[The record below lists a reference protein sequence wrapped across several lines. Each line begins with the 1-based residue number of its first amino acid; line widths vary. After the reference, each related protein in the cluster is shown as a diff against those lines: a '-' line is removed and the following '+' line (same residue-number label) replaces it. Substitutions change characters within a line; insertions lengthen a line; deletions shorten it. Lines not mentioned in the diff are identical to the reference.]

1 PPLTM
6 ESGGPMATER
16 QIAANRRNALKST
29 GPRTPEGKARSSRNA
44 VKHGAYARSLP
55 LTPEDRA
62 AIRAALAA
70 YRAELRTAGPLHRAL
85 PPQIAFQLALAEWGA
100 RIQLRAQTRLLTES
114 IHDLQQA
121 GHPAPDVQ
129 ATVQNLSA
137 LNYLSRLEARFHRLQ
152 SRALNDL

>member
-1 PPLTM
+1 
-6 ESGGPMATER
+6 
-16 QIAANRRNALKST
+16 
-29 GPRTPEGKARSSRNA
+29 
-44 VKHGAYARSLP
+44 
-55 LTPEDRA
+55 
-62 AIRAALAA
+62 
-70 YRAELRTAGPLHRAL
+70 GPLHRAL

-152 SRALNDL
+152 SRALNDLRRLRRRPPRPKNQKMTKPTQHPSGRAHHVAIT